1 MCFLFALQRV
11 DQMWSMFN
19 QYVKTRTQDNFKFWI
34 VSLCCSSFNRASVF
48 VCLFFFFP
56 LFLNYFLMLD
66 YADKALSVK

>member
-34 VSLCCSSFNRASVF
+34 VSLCCSSSTELLFLF
-48 VCLFFFFP
+48 VCFFFP